1 MNKKKH
7 QGIQFGIICLVFG
20 VAGAIA
26 TVIEWYFGKV
36 LTTVLA
42 ITPMLLFSGIVF
54 LIIPGNDPPADIP
67 EKERIKH
74 WWTNSSSSN
83 KTVWIITALAGVT
96 LGLTLVFRYAD
107 FVN

>member
-1 MNKKKH
+1 MKKKKP

-20 VAGAIA
+20 LAGAIA
-26 TVIEWYFGKV
+26 TVIELYLGKV
-36 LTTVLA
+36 LTTVMA

-54 LIIPGNDPPADIP
+54 LIIPGNDPPPDIP

-74 WWTNSSSSN
+74 WWANSSSAN
-83 KTVWIITALAGVT
+83 KTVWIIAALAGVA

-107 FVN
+107 LVN